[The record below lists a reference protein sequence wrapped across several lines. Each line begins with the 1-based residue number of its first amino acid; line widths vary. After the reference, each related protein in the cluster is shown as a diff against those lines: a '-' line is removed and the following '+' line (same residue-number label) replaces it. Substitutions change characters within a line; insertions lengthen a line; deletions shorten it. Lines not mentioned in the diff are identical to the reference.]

1 MPANMQKLKTVVQ
14 AINRT
19 PGPLRRR
26 ALSLALGKLV
36 PYVGTSRLVI
46 EEMTETRCVVVARN
60 LKPIRNHIG
69 QVHAVAMSLAVETAT
84 GFVTAMNIGPDAL
97 PLIKSLEVQYKKRT
111 KGDIRA
117 VATLTAD
124 QRQQMAGSERGNTV
138 VEVHVT
144 DATGDEPIS
153 CTAVWAWVPRKKR

>member
-1 MPANMQKLKTVVQ
+1 MPDLQLLKKVVK
-14 AINRT
+14 AINHT

-36 PYVGTSRLVI
+36 PYVGTSQLVI

-60 LKPIRNHIG
+60 LRPVRNHIG

-84 GFVTAMNIGPDAL
+84 GFVTAMNLAPGTL

-117 VATLTAD
+117 VATLTSD
-124 QRQQMAGSERGNTV
+124 QRREISTSERGNLE

-144 DATGDEPIS
+144 DATGDEPIQ
-153 CTAVWAWVPRKKR
+153 CTAIWAWVSRKKR